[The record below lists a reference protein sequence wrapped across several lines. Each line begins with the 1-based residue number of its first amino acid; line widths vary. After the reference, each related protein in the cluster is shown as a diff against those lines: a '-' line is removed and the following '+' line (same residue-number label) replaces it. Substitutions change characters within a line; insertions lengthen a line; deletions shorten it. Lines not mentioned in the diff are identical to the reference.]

1 MPKRMPILPSADL
14 ADEYAIKIWIA
25 PAVIDGQL
33 TRNQWR
39 ALVEFLAPRA
49 PLHVYGLSCR
59 TPKGVIYLFIDRAD
73 GRIQTYRLSPRAEW
87 YTQGLTDLEW
97 NARQAAGLP
106 LPRR

>member
-1 MPKRMPILPSADL
+1 MPKKLPILPSADL
-14 ADEYAIKIWIA
+14 ADEYAVKTWLA
-25 PAVIDGQL
+25 PAIADSYV

-39 ALVEFLAPRA
+39 ALIDFLVPRA

-73 GRIQTYRLSPRAEW
+73 GRIQTYRLSPRADWHTE
-87 YTQGLTDLEW
+87 GLTDTEW
-97 NARQAAGLP
+97 NERKAAGEP